1 MRSNKKSDTH
11 LKVKSQQ
18 KNFYISFQNSIHRPL
33 WRVVMYFFFFSNC
46 DKERFHVMTNFAVPF
61 LHRLFS
67 QGKSW

>member
-33 WRVVMYFFFFSNC
+33 WRVVMYFFFFRIVIRNG
-46 DKERFHVMTNFAVPF
+46 FT
-61 LHRLFS
+61 
-67 QGKSW
+67 